1 MEAPPDEPP
10 GRVPPSTPQV
20 LAPLPLPSTLPFSA
34 RLRDAPVTVVD
45 EKSQVSLV
53 LPALGVRVEVER
65 LLADRAW
72 IRCTGCRT
80 ESAGWVQRNLLLA
93 GRPESSRRADALV
106 AFLEQ
111 TAHPADDFDP
121 TKKDGLSTKGLSPEK
136 TNWAL
141 KLDKPPY
148 VAYACTGGIT
158 FSFGGLKINERAQV
172 IGTDWNPIPG
182 LYTCGEMVGNLF
194 HYNYPGGTGLMSGA
208 VFGRI
213 AGGNAAGE

>member
-111 TAHPADDFDP
+111 TAHPADGPAAAPYNLLDHGVMELQAGSWLAPPWHDEP
-121 TKKDGLSTKGLSPEK
+121 GYSGPILALHSRPSGLSLEIQEDGVQDLP
-136 TNWAL
+136 
-141 KLDKPPY
+141 
-148 VAYACTGGIT
+148 
-158 FSFGGLKINERAQV
+158 
-172 IGTDWNPIPG
+172 
-182 LYTCGEMVGNLF
+182 
-194 HYNYPGGTGLMSGA
+194 
-208 VFGRI
+208 
-213 AGGNAAGE
+213 